1 MCDLFLKK
9 AKVRQQTEGVF
20 IQKQPSEGFFKKDV
34 TRILAEFTRKNL
46 CRNLFFEVFLWILR
60 LICAKSVTY

>member
-20 IQKQPSEGFFKKDV
+20 AEKQPSEGFFKKDV

-46 CRNLFFEVFLWILR
+46 CRNLFFEVFL
-60 LICAKSVTY
+60 